1 MSNVVEFTLM
11 VKPGHYQQVLDLYS
25 NFAHDFMEVDKH
37 LLSVHIVGDPGA
49 GLVRGIGVFD
59 TADAAAEVNSDV
71 IFARFNDKI
80 ASLISAPPE
89 RTILDLV
96 HHWHR

>member
-1 MSNVVEFTLM
+1 M
-11 VKPGHYQQVLDLYS
+11 VKPGHYEEVLDHYS
-25 NFAHDFMEVDKH
+25 NFAHNFIEADPH
-37 LLSVHIVGDPGA
+37 LLSVHIVGDPGS
-49 GLVRGIGVFD
+49 GLVRGIGIFD
-59 TADAAAEVNSDV
+59 TGEAASEVNSDV

-80 ASLISAPPE
+80 ADLISAPPE